1 MHQIIFLLNFKKIM
15 EKINTTIND
24 PASFTERFI
33 NQTNQCIFLTGKAG
47 TGKTTLLRK
56 IVETTHKQTVIVAP
70 TGIAA
75 LNAGGVTIH
84 SFFGLPFGGYIPEF
98 IPEPVLAG
106 SIKLETKTSLRRHFH
121 YNSTK
126 QRLMRSMELLIID
139 EVSMLRAD
147 LLDAIDLSLRFVR
160 KNDSP
165 FGGVQV
171 LFIGDLLQLPPV
183 IKPEEWQ
190 YLQKYYIGIFFFNA
204 QVLQEH
210 APVYIELNKIFRQD
224 DETFIAVLNNL
235 RNNTITLTDQEL
247 LNQYVRRD
255 FDSTKE
261 EGYITLTT
269 HNAQADDMNQNSLLA
284 LKGKGY
290 RYKAEIK
297 GDFPNH
303 IYPLDEQLELKVGA
317 QIMFIKNDISFEKNF
332 FNGKMG
338 KIQSLSADEIEV
350 YFPDEKRSIVV
361 EKYEWNNIKYTL
373 NEQTGEI
380 KEEILGTFVHY
391 PIKLAWA
398 ITVHK
403 SQGLTFEKAVLD
415 ISKVFA
421 PGQAYVA
428 LSRLKSLKG
437 LVLLQPISINGLHSD
452 QSVSAYTSNRP
463 SDDQLNQR
471 LDLATTHYIYHRL
484 QQTFDLYDY
493 ATKWSLLDVGM
504 KIQAPKTEKGK
515 DKTWVATQ
523 LQLVQASLAA
533 AKKFQVQINSYF
545 QGIPNWDLLHDRIQ
559 AAYDYFFKTLDA
571 QAFALMKR
579 RAELSLIKKTKQYQ
593 EELEELELLVIDKVF
608 ELKKVRLLMEA
619 IVTGRPLTKEQLR
632 NEEIQNYVIAKTA
645 RIQQE
650 LRQSGNL
657 LQMVDEDE
665 LELPLKSRDP
675 KKAKAPKEIKKSTY
689 EVTLEMIENGLELE
703 AIARERQLGLS
714 TIQGHAAQL
723 IQQEKIDVTAVLSHE
738 RIKEIEALL
747 EGKETMSLGKIKEEL
762 GDSVSYGELKMV
774 QASKLL

>member
-160 KNDSP
+160 RNDSP

-190 YLQKYYIGIFFFNA
+190 YLQKYYKGIFFFNA

-235 RNNTITLTDQEL
+235 RNNTITQTDQEL

-493 ATKWSLLDVGM
+493 ATKWSLLEVGM

-545 QGIPNWDLLHDRIQ
+545 EGIPNWDLLHDRIQ

-593 EELEELELLVIDKVF
+593 EELEELEVLVIDKVF

-723 IQQEKIDVTAVLSHE
+723 IQQEKIDVTAVMSYE

-747 EGKETMSLGKIKEEL
+747 EGKESMSLGKLKEEL